1 MDHDAVFQSTCLLI
15 ILQLLGQQNQ
25 KLEILC
31 RQLRQIFVAPSA
43 LRELKRRF
51 EKFGLKLAEEK
62 TKILKFGRFTE
73 TNRKKRG
80 EGKPET
86 FDFLGFTFYY
96 DELKA
101 SVYPIFVITDD
112 SIYSKTIPSLKAKL
126 PIESTVSIFLI

>member
-1 MDHDAVFQSTCLLI
+1 MF
-15 ILQLLGQQNQ
+15 
-25 KLEILC
+25 
-31 RQLRQIFVAPSA
+31 
-43 LRELKRRF
+43 LRELKRQF

-80 EGKPET
+80 EGKPEI

-112 SIYSKTIPSLKAKL
+112 SIYSKTIPSLKAKF
-126 PIESTVSIFLI
+126 PIESAVSTFLI